1 MNEEMPPLPP
11 LPPLGGDNGPEE
23 DEEADEANG
32 VAEALG
38 ALRRGVTQQERKEK
52 NATGFEPV

>member
-11 LPPLGGDNGPEE
+11 LPPLGGDNAPQG

-32 VAEALG
+32 VGEALG
-38 ALRRGVTQQERKEK
+38 ALRQGMTQQERKEK
-52 NATGFEPV
+52 NATGFESV